1 MTLIGWV
8 QIQEISKVNYMYNIL
23 SGVVQV
29 SYLVSTRVSRNW
41 ENLDF
46 NTALHNIEIK
56 FSDCQQVNTNLVI
69 RPNEY
74 DNN

>member
-1 MTLIGWV
+1 
-8 QIQEISKVNYMYNIL
+8 MYNIL
-23 SGVVQV
+23 SGVGQV

-46 NTALHNIEIK
+46 NTALHNTEIK
-56 FSDCQQVNTNLVI
+56 FRDCQQVNTNLAI